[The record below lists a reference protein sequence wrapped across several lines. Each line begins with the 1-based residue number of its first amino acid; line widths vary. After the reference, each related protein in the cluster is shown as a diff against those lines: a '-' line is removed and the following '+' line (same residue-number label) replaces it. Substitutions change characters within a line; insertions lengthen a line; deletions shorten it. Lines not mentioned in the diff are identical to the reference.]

1 MNNVQLINHVKMKT
15 ILLIVIFLT
24 STLSLYSQKILDEY
38 VALGLQ
44 NNEIIQRQE
53 INLERSFYAL
63 KEAKSL
69 FAPTISFNGN
79 YTLARGG
86 RTIDLPVG
94 DLLNPVYSSLNQLT
108 NTAAFPQINNVSELL
123 NPNNFYDVKIKTLI
137 PMLNAEMIYNKR
149 IKQQEVVTKE
159 IALKIYRRELI
170 KDIKLAYYNVL
181 KAHEAVLIYTNAL
194 NVVEESHR
202 VNQALY
208 ANDKI
213 NRTAVVRSEN
223 ELTKRRSDL
232 EIAKR
237 QEQNAHHYFNFLI
250 NRELNEPIALEKH
263 QTIPEIISNATSEN
277 REEIQQLE
285 KSIQIYDQKIQLE
298 KSYLLPKINAFVDV
312 GSQGF
317 DFAYNNK
324 TQYLFGGISLEWNLF
339 AGNKYKH
346 KLKQAILESEE
357 VKKQTEH
364 LERQLALQLT
374 QAETHFLE
382 NINRFK
388 SAESQRKASQ
398 KYHEDMRKLYK
409 EGQVLF
415 IELLDAQNEWINA
428 QIQENIYRFEL
439 WASRAEV
446 ERASQANAKNEN
458 NE

>member
-1 MNNVQLINHVKMKT
+1 MKN
-15 ILLIVIFLT
+15 ILLLT
-24 STLSLYSQKILDEY
+24 IYLTGAYCIYSQKILDEY
-38 VALGLQ
+38 VAMGLQ

-53 INLERSFYAL
+53 INLERSIYAL

-69 FAPTISFNGN
+69 FAPTVSFNGN

-108 NTAAFPQINNVSELL
+108 NSSVFPQINNVSELL

-137 PMLNAEMIYNKR
+137 PLINAELIYNKR

-159 IALKIYRRELI
+159 IELKIYQRELA

-194 NVVEESHR
+194 KVVEESHR

-232 EIAKR
+232 EIAKL
-237 QEQNAHHYFNFLI
+237 QEQNANHYFNFLI
-250 NRELNEPIALEKH
+250 NRKLNEPITLEKY
-263 QTIPEIISNATSEN
+263 QTLPEVLSNATSED

-285 KSIQIYDQKIQLE
+285 KTIQIYDQVIQLE
-298 KSYLLPKINAFVDV
+298 RSYLFPKLNAFVDI

-317 DFAYNNK
+317 DFTYNNK

-339 AGNKYKH
+339 SGNKNKH
-346 KLKQAILESEE
+346 KLKQAKLESLE
-357 VKKQTEH
+357 VKKQTEN
-364 LERQLALQLT
+364 LERQLALQLA
-374 QAETHFLE
+374 QAEIHFLE
-382 NINRFK
+382 NINRYK
-388 SAESQRKASQ
+388 AAESQRKTSQ
-398 KYHEDMRKLYK
+398 KYHDDMWKLYK

-428 QIQENIYRFEL
+428 QIQENIFRFEL
-439 WASRAEV
+439 WSSRAEV
-446 ERASQANAKNEN
+446 ERASQANVKN
-458 NE
+458 

>member
-15 ILLIVIFLT
+15 ILLIIIFLT

-137 PMLNAEMIYNKR
+137 PLLNAELIYNKR
-149 IKQQEVVTKE
+149 IKQQEVASNE
-159 IALKIYRRELI
+159 IALKIYKRELTT
-170 KDIKLAYYNVL
+170 DIKLAYYNVL
-181 KAHEAVLIYTNAL
+181 KAHEAVRIYQNAL
-194 NVVEESHR
+194 RVVEESQR
-202 VNQALY
+202 VNHALY

-213 NRTAVVRSEN
+213 NRTAIIRSEN
-223 ELTKRRSDL
+223 EVTKRKADL
-232 EIAKR
+232 EIAKL
-237 QEQNAHHYFNFLI
+237 QEQNAQHYFNFLL
-250 NRELNEPIALEKH
+250 NRELNASIELEKYEA
-263 QTIPEIISNATSEN
+263 IPEIVTNTSSAE
-277 REEIQQLE
+277 REEVQQLE
-285 KSIQIYDQKIQLE
+285 KTIEIYDQVLQLE
-298 KSYLLPKINAFVDV
+298 KSYLLPKLNAFVDV

-317 DFAYNNK
+317 DFTYNTK
-324 TQYLFGGISLEWNLF
+324 TQYVFGGISLEWNIF
-339 AGNKYKH
+339 SGNKNKH
-346 KLKQAILESEE
+346 KVKQVELERLEIQ
-357 VKKQTEH
+357 KQTAG
-364 LERQLALQLT
+364 LERQLALQLA
-374 QAETHFLE
+374 QAEIHFLE

-388 SAESQRKASQ
+388 AAESQHKSSQ
-398 KYHEDMRKLYK
+398 KYHDDLLKLYK

-415 IELLDAQNEWINA
+415 IELLDAQNEWIKA
-428 QIQENIYRFEL
+428 QLQENIYRFEL

-446 ERASQANAKNEN
+446 ERASTTNIKN
-458 NE
+458 